1 MVGGGALVAVA
12 YVSRIG
18 ELLRA
23 RGLTVSELHRRLTA
37 EGETISRTA
46 LDRLA
51 SDRPVADAHLAALL
65 PVLRVLDVPIE
76 EAFRPV
82 DAEEAARR
90 RRVRA
95 ATARLL
101 RPGRAVQGADSIS
114 PEAEAALDEA
124 IARAAAA
131 LRARRPDLFDR
142 RGRPRKRAIARM
154 LAEATQGG
162 RYADEQRYASIADRA
177 AAAIDGAGA

>member
-1 MVGGGALVAVA
+1 MAVA

-37 EGETISRTA
+37 EGEVVSRTA

-65 PVLRVLDVPIE
+65 PVLRLLDLPIE

-82 DAEEAARR
+82 DTEEAERR
-90 RRVRA
+90 RRVRDA
-95 ATARLL
+95 AARLL
-101 RPGRAVQGADSIS
+101 RPRRAARDAAVGIS
-114 PEAEAALDEA
+114 PEADAALDEV
-124 IARAAAA
+124 IARASAA

-154 LAEATQGG
+154 LAEAVQGG
-162 RYADEQRYASIADRA
+162 RYAGEQRYASIADRA
-177 AAAIDGAGA
+177 VAAIDGAGA

>member
-1 MVGGGALVAVA
+1 MAVA

-23 RGLTVSELHRRLTA
+23 RGLSVSELHRRLTA
-37 EGETISRTA
+37 EGEVVSRTA

-51 SDRPVADAHLAALL
+51 SDRPVSDAHLAALL

-76 EAFRPV
+76 DAFRPV
-82 DAEEAARR
+82 DTEEAERR

-95 ATARLL
+95 ATTRLL
-101 RPGRAVQGADSIS
+101 RPKRPARDAAGVS
-114 PEAEAALDEA
+114 PEAEAALDEV
-124 IARAAAA
+124 IVRASAA

-162 RYADEQRYASIADRA
+162 RYAGEQRYASIADRA
-177 AAAIDGAGA
+177 VDAIDGAGA